1 MPESYQKSNS
11 FWKIPES
18 WKNEK
23 LNAKWQKIKKIR
35 EASNISIESKR
46 SEKLIGSSL
55 EAQIKIKLNKELY
68 EIAKSYDFAEICI
81 TSSSEIS
88 IDNNSNNEIKVETF
102 KAEGEKCKVCW
113 KINKGKCERH
123 G

>member
-1 MPESYQKSNS
+1 M
-11 FWKIPES
+11 
-18 WKNEK
+18 
-23 LNAKWQKIKKIR
+23 
-35 EASNISIESKR
+35 IS
-46 SEKLIGSSL
+46 LL
-55 EAQIKIKLNKELY
+55 EEIKIKLNKELY

-102 KAEGEKCKVCW
+102 KAEGKKCEVCW